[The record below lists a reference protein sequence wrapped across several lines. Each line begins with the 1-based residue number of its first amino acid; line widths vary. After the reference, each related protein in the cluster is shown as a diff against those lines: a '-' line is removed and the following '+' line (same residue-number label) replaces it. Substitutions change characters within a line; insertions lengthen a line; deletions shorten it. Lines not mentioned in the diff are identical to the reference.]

1 MKVKRR
7 VLKEAAASL
16 LAVFLLLSL
25 GLASAFAQT
34 ETGQITVKATDT
46 NGAAVAGATVTVK
59 STGTSAERT
68 SVTNEEGV
76 ATIANLQPGLYDV
89 TVTGG
94 SGFAPFKQQAQVSVG
109 GKITIDAVMAATAKG
124 ETVTVV
130 AGEGGILVNTQ
141 TQEL

>member
-25 GLASAFAQT
+25 GLVSAFAQT

-46 NGAAVAGATVTVK
+46 SGAALAGASVTVK
-59 STGTSAERT
+59 STATSAERT
-68 SVTNEEGV
+68 ATTNEEGI
-76 ATIANLQPGLYDV
+76 ATITNLNPGIYDV

-94 SGFAPFKQQAQVSVG
+94 SGFAPFKQ
-109 GKITIDAVMAATAKG
+109 
-124 ETVTVV
+124 
-130 AGEGGILVNTQ
+130 
-141 TQEL
+141 